1 MKNIKKLSLAIT
13 AAALT
18 LVTSCSKE
26 KLDEVNKNRNNPT
39 DVQAKFIMT
48 DLITSTAFSVVG
60 GDLSLYSS
68 VYLEH
73 EGGVWG
79 QMYNAETRVGEPV
92 QSTTYNN
99 VWGSIY
105 NNIKGLK
112 IVIAKTSAGGSE
124 EGNDVT
130 CGMAKVLLA
139 YNLGVL
145 TDYFGDVPFS
155 ESGETNPDGSPA
167 KMQPKID
174 KQSELYP
181 QIQTLLDQ
189 AIVLLGGVD
198 AAGSG
203 AIGSQDLIYG
213 GSKTKWVKAAYG
225 LKARYLMHT
234 TKISTNLAADMAKV
248 VEYANKSFSSPA
260 EEMVFNVYD
269 GSSNINPLFG
279 FSNARDALGASQSLL
294 TKFKTLNDPRGD
306 QAFMDYNFTQLTLQD
321 ALDQSVPNGAPIQQ
335 QYVYPISIAEYATT
349 APTMLLSYHEVM
361 FLKAEALVRL
371 GQNEEAKTALKSAV
385 VAAFANLER
394 SLKATDDAYGVGA
407 TIDLSAQVAT
417 DYFNT
422 QVLPRFT
429 ANPLKETMV
438 QKYLAFYGASGEST
452 EAYNDYRRLK
462 AMNENFIVLE
472 NPLNASNKFP
482 LRFTYGNSD
491 VAANPSVKDAYGD
504 GNYVYTENVWWAGGT
519 R

>member
-1 MKNIKKLSLAIT
+1 
-13 AAALT
+13 
-18 LVTSCSKE
+18 
-26 KLDEVNKNRNNPT
+26 
-39 DVQAKFIMT
+39 
-48 DLITSTAFSVVG
+48 
-60 GDLSLYSS
+60 
-68 VYLEH
+68 
-73 EGGVWG
+73 
-79 QMYNAETRVGEPV
+79 
-92 QSTTYNN
+92 
-99 VWGSIY
+99 
-105 NNIKGLK
+105 
-112 IVIAKTSAGGSE
+112 
-124 EGNDVT
+124 
-130 CGMAKVLLA
+130 
-139 YNLGVL
+139 
-145 TDYFGDVPFS
+145 
-155 ESGETNPDGSPA
+155 
-167 KMQPKID
+167 
-174 KQSELYP
+174 
-181 QIQTLLDQ
+181 
-189 AIVLLGGVD
+189 
-198 AAGSG
+198 
-203 AIGSQDLIYG
+203 
-213 GSKTKWVKAAYG
+213 
-225 LKARYLMHT
+225 MHT

-248 VEYANKSFSSPA
+248 VEYTNKSFSSPA

-269 GSSNINPLFG
+269 GTSNINPLFG